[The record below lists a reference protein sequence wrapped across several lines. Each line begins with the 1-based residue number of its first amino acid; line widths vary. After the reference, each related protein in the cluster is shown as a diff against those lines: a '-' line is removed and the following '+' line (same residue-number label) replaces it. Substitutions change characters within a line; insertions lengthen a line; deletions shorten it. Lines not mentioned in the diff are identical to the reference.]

1 MKKISIIGVTGSI
14 GLQTIDVIEKNKS
27 QFEVVSIA
35 AGKNVDALRGILSR
49 IDVRRV
55 CMKDETHIAALKL
68 EYPNIEF
75 TYGMDGLLEVA
86 HDDSDM
92 LVTAILGSVGIRPT
106 LAAIKQKKDIALANK
121 ETLVA
126 AGAIVM
132 DAAKEAGV
140 QILPVDSEHS
150 AIFQCLKG
158 EDKKAIKRLMITA
171 SGGSFRDLERHEL
184 DKVTLKDAL
193 NHQNWSMGKKIT
205 IDSATMLNKGLEVI
219 EAKWLFDLE
228 VDQISTILHRESIVH
243 SMVEF
248 VDNSIIAQ
256 IGNSDMRHPIQFALT
271 YPDRLPMNNPLDWAQ
286 LTQLNFKEMD
296 LNRFKMLQYA
306 YDAIKIGGTM
316 PAVLNAANEL
326 AVSEFL
332 KEKISFLEIEQIVES
347 AMNHHQVIQNP
358 DIDTILHVD
367 AFYKNNRF

>member
-1 MKKISIIGVTGSI
+1 
-14 GLQTIDVIEKNKS
+14 EKNKS

-132 DAAKEAGV
+132 DAAKEA
-140 QILPVDSEHS
+140 
-150 AIFQCLKG
+150 
-158 EDKKAIKRLMITA
+158 
-171 SGGSFRDLERHEL
+171 
-184 DKVTLKDAL
+184 
-193 NHQNWSMGKKIT
+193 
-205 IDSATMLNKGLEVI
+205 
-219 EAKWLFDLE
+219 
-228 VDQISTILHRESIVH
+228 
-243 SMVEF
+243 
-248 VDNSIIAQ
+248 
-256 IGNSDMRHPIQFALT
+256 
-271 YPDRLPMNNPLDWAQ
+271 
-286 LTQLNFKEMD
+286 
-296 LNRFKMLQYA
+296 
-306 YDAIKIGGTM
+306 
-316 PAVLNAANEL
+316 
-326 AVSEFL
+326 
-332 KEKISFLEIEQIVES
+332 
-347 AMNHHQVIQNP
+347 
-358 DIDTILHVD
+358 
-367 AFYKNNRF
+367 

>member
-193 NHQNWSMGKKIT
+193 NHPNWSMGKKIT

-367 AFYKNNRF
+367 EVYKNNRF